1 VKSKYSNK
9 IYIGFIMIAV
19 LLVAAIVRSGWFPKT
34 QSAQVS
40 QLVQVKAMQVIQ
52 RDTPVNYEFVG
63 QVKSKNEIKIMSK
76 VSGNIVAKMVNG
88 GDVVYKGQPLFQ
100 IDDKQYKSAINSAR
114 ATLNKSKATL
124 NNAQKD
130 VERYKQ
136 LANVNG
142 IAQQTVDTQIAQAEE
157 DAAEVEVNQA
167 NLQQA
172 QEDVQDTLILS
183 PVDGRI
189 DLNDVSIGAYVAA
202 GSTTMATVSSV
213 DPVWVQFSMSENE
226 YLNFAQLGNGAL
238 PGNFK
243 DNLKLT
249 LSNGSEYPLVGH
261 IEQIDKGMSDTTG
274 TITIN
279 ASFSNPQKLLMPG
292 MFARVSAQGDVR
304 QGALLIPQRAV
315 KELLENTFVT
325 VVTEDNKAE
334 SRKVKMG
341 NKVGNMWIVEEGL
354 MSNDRVVV
362 EGIDKVK
369 QGTALQVTMIVPEDL
384 QTPAN
389 Q

>member
-1 VKSKYSNK
+1 MKRKYSNK
-9 IYIGFIMIAV
+9 IYAGFILIAV
-19 LLVAAIVRSGWFPKT
+19 LLVTAIVRSGWFPKT
-34 QSAQVS
+34 QTAQVS

-100 IDDKQYKSAINSAR
+100 IDDKQYRSAVNSAR
-114 ATLNKSKATL
+114 ATLTKSKATL

-136 LANVNG
+136 LASVNG

-172 QEDVQDTLILS
+172 QQDVQDTLILS

-202 GSTTMATVSSV
+202 GTTTMATVSSV

-226 YLNFAQLGNGAL
+226 YLDFAQLGNGAL
-238 PGNFK
+238 PVNLK

-341 NKVGNMWIVEEGL
+341 NKVGTMWIVEEGL

-369 QGTALQVTMIVPEDL
+369 QGTALQVTMIAPEDL

>member
-1 VKSKYSNK
+1 VKRNYPNK
-9 IYIGFIMIAV
+9 VYVGLIMVAI
-19 LLVAAIVRSGWFPKT
+19 LLGAAMVRSGWFTKT
-34 QSAQVS
+34 QAAQVP
-40 QLVQVKAMQVIQ
+40 QTVAVKAMQVIQ

-136 LANVNG
+136 LASING
-142 IAQQTVDTQIAQAEE
+142 IAQQTVDTQISQAEE
-157 DAAEVEVNQA
+157 DAAEVEMNQA

-189 DLNDVSIGAYVAA
+189 DVNDVSIGSYVVA
-202 GSTTMATVSSV
+202 GSTTMATVSSM
-213 DPVWVQFSMSENE
+213 DPIWVQFSMSENE
-226 YLNFAQLGNGAL
+226 YLNFVQLGNGAL
-238 PGNFK
+238 PSNFK

-249 LSNGSEYPLVGH
+249 LSNGLEYPLIGH

-334 SRKVKMG
+334 SRNVKMG

-354 MSNDRVVV
+354 TINDRVVV

-369 QGTALQVTMIVPEDL
+369 QGTALQVTIIAPEDL
-384 QTPAN
+384 QTPAK

>member
-1 VKSKYSNK
+1 MKRKYSNK
-9 IYIGFIMIAV
+9 IYVGFIMVAV
-19 LLVAAIVRSGWFPKT
+19 LLVTAIVRSGWFPRT
-34 QSAQVS
+34 QTAQVS

-100 IDDKQYKSAINSAR
+100 IDDKQYRSAVNSAR
-114 ATLNKSKATL
+114 ATLTKSKATL

-136 LANVNG
+136 LASVNG

-172 QEDVQDTLILS
+172 QQDVQDTLILS

-189 DLNDVSIGAYVAA
+189 DLNDVSIGAYIAA
-202 GSTTMATVSSV
+202 GTTTMATVSSV

-226 YLNFAQLGNGAL
+226 YLDFAQLGNGAL
-238 PGNFK
+238 PVNFK

-249 LSNGSEYPLVGH
+249 LSNGSEYPLAGH

-279 ASFSNPQKLLMPG
+279 SSFSNPQKLLMPG

-315 KELLENTFVT
+315 KELLENTFVM

-341 NKVGNMWIVEEGL
+341 NKVGTMWIVEEGL

-369 QGTALQVTMIVPEDL
+369 QGTALQVTMIAPEDL

>member
-1 VKSKYSNK
+1 VNSKYSRK
-9 IYIGFIMIAV
+9 IYVGLIILAI
-19 LLVAAIVRSGWFPKT
+19 LLGVAAIRNGWFTRT
-34 QSAQVS
+34 QTTQGS
-40 QLVQVKAMQVIQ
+40 QAVVVKVMQVIQ
-52 RDTPVNYEFVG
+52 RDTPINYEFVG
-63 QVKSKNEIKIMSK
+63 QVKSQNEIKIMSK
-76 VSGNIVAKMVNG
+76 VSGNVVAKMVKG
-88 GDVVYKGQPLFQ
+88 GDIVYKGQPLFR
-100 IDDKQYKSAINSAR
+100 IDDKQYRSAINSAK
-114 ATLNKSKATL
+114 ATLKKSRATL

-136 LANVNG
+136 LAAVSA
-142 IAQQTVDTQIAQAEE
+142 IAQQTLDTQVAQAEQ
-157 DAAEVEVNQA
+157 DAADVEANQA

-172 QEDVQDTLILS
+172 EEDVQDTLILS

-189 DLNDVSIGAYVAA
+189 DVNDVSLGNYVVA
-202 GSTTMATVSSV
+202 GSTTMATVSSM
-213 DPVWVQFSMSENE
+213 DPIWVQFSMSENE

-238 PGNFK
+238 PSNFK

-249 LSNGSEYPLVGH
+249 LSNGLEYPLIGR

-334 SRKVKMG
+334 SRSVKMG
-341 NKVGNMWIVEEGL
+341 NKVGNMWIVEDGL
-354 MSNDRVVV
+354 TINDRVVV

-369 QGTALQVTMIVPEDL
+369 QGTVLQVTMIAPEDF
-384 QTPAN
+384 QTPAK

>member
-1 VKSKYSNK
+1 MKRKYSNK
-9 IYIGFIMIAV
+9 IYVGFILIAV

-34 QSAQVS
+34 QTAQVS

-76 VSGNIVAKMVNG
+76 VSGNIIAKMVNG

-100 IDDKQYKSAINSAR
+100 IDDKQYKSAVNSAR
-114 ATLNKSKATL
+114 ATLTKSKATL

-136 LANVNG
+136 LASVNG

-157 DAAEVEVNQA
+157 DAAEVDVNQA

-172 QEDVQDTLILS
+172 QQDVQDTLILS

-202 GSTTMATVSSV
+202 GTTTMATVSSV

-226 YLNFAQLGNGAL
+226 YLDFAQLGNGAL
-238 PGNFK
+238 PVNFK

-315 KELLENTFVT
+315 KEILEDTFVT

-341 NKVGNMWIVEEGL
+341 NKVGTMWIVEKGL

-369 QGTALQVTMIVPEDL
+369 QGTALQVTMIAPEDL
-384 QTPAN
+384 QTPAK

>member
-1 VKSKYSNK
+1 VKRKYSNK
-9 IYIGFIMIAV
+9 IYVGFIILAI
-19 LLVAAIVRSGWFPKT
+19 LLVAAIVRIGWFPKT
-34 QSAQVS
+34 QTAQVS
-40 QLVQVKAMQVIQ
+40 QAIQVKAMQVIQ

-76 VSGNIVAKMVNG
+76 VSGNIVAKKVNG

-100 IDDKQYKSAINSAR
+100 IDDKQYRSAINSAR

-136 LANVNG
+136 LASVNG

-213 DPVWVQFSMSENE
+213 DPIWVQFSMSENE

-249 LSNGSEYPLVGH
+249 LSNGSEYPLIGH

-279 ASFSNPQKLLMPG
+279 ASFSNLQKLLMPG

-354 MSNDRVVV
+354 TSNDRVVV
-362 EGIDKVK
+362 EGTDKVK
-369 QGTALQVTMIVPEDL
+369 QGTALQVTMIAPEDL

>member
-1 VKSKYSNK
+1 MKRKYSNK
-9 IYIGFIMIAV
+9 IYVGFIMVAV
-19 LLVAAIVRSGWFPKT
+19 LLVTAIVRSGWFPKT
-34 QSAQVS
+34 QTAQVS

-100 IDDKQYKSAINSAR
+100 IDDKQYRSAVNSAR
-114 ATLNKSKATL
+114 ATLTKSKATL

-136 LANVNG
+136 LASVNG

-172 QEDVQDTLILS
+172 QQDVQDTLILS

-189 DLNDVSIGAYVAA
+189 DLNDVSIGAYIAA
-202 GSTTMATVSSV
+202 GTTTMATVSSV

-226 YLNFAQLGNGAL
+226 YLDFAQLGNGAL
-238 PGNFK
+238 PVNFK

-249 LSNGSEYPLVGH
+249 LSNGSEYPLAGH

-279 ASFSNPQKLLMPG
+279 SSFSNPQKLLMPG

-315 KELLENTFVT
+315 KELLENTFVM

-341 NKVGNMWIVEEGL
+341 NKVGTMWIVEEGL

-369 QGTALQVTMIVPEDL
+369 QGTALQVTMIAPEDL

>member
-1 VKSKYSNK
+1 MKRKYSNK
-9 IYIGFIMIAV
+9 IYVGFIMVAV
-19 LLVAAIVRSGWFPKT
+19 LLVTAIVRSGWFPKT
-34 QSAQVS
+34 QTAQVS

-100 IDDKQYKSAINSAR
+100 IDDKQYRSAVNSAR
-114 ATLNKSKATL
+114 ATLTKSKATL

-136 LANVNG
+136 LASVNG

-172 QEDVQDTLILS
+172 QQDVQDTLILS

-202 GSTTMATVSSV
+202 GTTTMATVSSV

-226 YLNFAQLGNGAL
+226 YLDFAQLGNGAL
-238 PGNFK
+238 PVNFK

-341 NKVGNMWIVEEGL
+341 NKVGTMWIVEEGL

-369 QGTALQVTMIVPEDL
+369 QGTALQVTMIAPEDL